1 MFAME
6 NLKVSRLDHLG
17 IVSGVIDDLGLVQA
31 IDARL
36 QKDKNG
42 LEEIT
47 PGEAIKGM
55 ILNGL
60 GFISKPL
67 SLTPRFFQNKPL
79 ELLFRAGVKAD
90 DFNRFK
96 LGRTLEHVFEY
107 GTDKLFSELSFNV
120 CLKENVDQRFNSED
134 TTTFSVTGESYPD
147 SDEHAVSV
155 THGYSKDHRPDL
167 KQVVHE
173 LMVSQDGGVPLLMKT
188 WSGNESDTVIFRER
202 TQALVEQFGES
213 ELARYLIADSKLYDS
228 GNAPHLSGLRFITRI
243 PSTLKQERAV
253 ISEALVS
260 DHWQRIDDDH
270 RYFCKV
276 LTHYDMKQRWL
287 VVQSRGALMRV
298 EKTISKRVLKEHE
311 ELTARLKKLGLTPFA
326 CKEDAAFAFKKMS
339 KGVRYH
345 DIELVEINELP
356 HYAGK
361 GRPKK
366 EALPERI
373 DYHTETILKKNEKA
387 IESAKEQGSCYVIG
401 TNIEAIELSDQDVI
415 SAYKGQNTSIENK
428 GFRFLK
434 DALFFTS
441 SLFIKKPSRIMGLL
455 FIMTLSLLVYSI
467 AQRRLRNNLAEQ
479 SEVLPNQINLPS
491 KQPTLRWVFQLMEG
505 VNLVEILIHGVC
517 TRLID
522 GLCDLKRKI
531 IGLFGETVRNIY
543 IQSASLGVS

>member
-1 MFAME
+1 ME
-6 NLKVSRLDHLG
+6 NLQVSRLDHLG
-17 IVSGVIDDLGLVQA
+17 IVSGVIDDLGLVEA
-31 IDARL
+31 IDRRL
-36 QKDKNG
+36 QRDKNG

-47 PGEAIKGM
+47 PGEAVKGM

-60 GFISKPL
+60 GFVSKPL

-79 ELLFRAGVKAD
+79 ELLFRTGVKAD

-96 LGRTLEHVFEY
+96 LGRTLEHIFEY
-107 GTDKLFSELSFNV
+107 GTDKLFGELSFDV
-120 CLKENVDQRFNSED
+120 CLQEGVEQRFNSED

-173 LMVSQDGGVPLLMKT
+173 LMVSQDGGVPLQMKT

-202 TQALVEQFGES
+202 TQALVGQFGQS

-228 GNAPHLSGLRFITRI
+228 GNAPHLSRLRFITRI
-243 PSTLKQERAV
+243 PSTLKQEREV
-253 ISEALVS
+253 ISEALMS
-260 DHWQRIDDDH
+260 DDWQRIDDDH
-270 RYFCKV
+270 RYVCKV
-276 LTHYDMKQRWL
+276 LTHYDMEQRWL
-287 VVQSRGALMRV
+287 VVQSKGALMRV
-298 EKTISKRVLKEHE
+298 EKTISKRVLKEYE
-311 ELTARLKKLGLTPFA
+311 DLSARLKKLGATSFA
-326 CKEDAAFAFKKMS
+326 CKEDAISAFKKMN
-339 KGVRYH
+339 KGFRYH
-345 DIELVEINELP
+345 DIELLSINERP
-356 HYAGK
+356 YYAGK

-366 EALPERI
+366 DAIPEGI
-373 DYHTETILKKNEKA
+373 DYHVETCVKKNEKA
-387 IESAKEQGSCYVIG
+387 IESAKDQGSCYVVG
-401 TNIEAIELSDQDVI
+401 TNIEESELSNQDVI
-415 SAYKGQNTSIENK
+415 AAYKGQNTSIENK

-467 AQRRLRNNLAEQ
+467 AQRRLRNKLAEQ
-479 SEVLPNQINLPS
+479 NEVLPNQINLPS

-505 VNLVEILIHGVC
+505 INLVEIVINGIC

-522 GLCDLKRKI
+522 GLCELKRKI
-531 IGLFGETVRNIY
+531 VGLFGEKVKNIY
-543 IQSASLGVS
+543 MQSASLGAA

>member
-1 MFAME
+1 ME

-17 IVSGVIDDLGLVQA
+17 IISGVIDDLGLVQA
-31 IDARL
+31 IDERL
-36 QKDKNG
+36 QKDRNG
-42 LEEIT
+42 LEEIS

-60 GFISKPL
+60 GFVSKPL

-79 ELLFRAGVKAD
+79 ELLFRGGVKAD

-107 GTDKLFSELSFNV
+107 GTDKLFSELSFEV
-120 CLKENVDQRFNSED
+120 CLQEDVDQRFNSED

-147 SDEHAVSV
+147 SDEHAVSI

-173 LMVSQDGGVPLLMKT
+173 LMVSQDGGVPLQMKT

-202 TQALVEQFGES
+202 TQALVEQFGKS

-228 GNAPHLSGLRFITRI
+228 GNAPHLSRLCFITRI

-253 ISEALVS
+253 ISEALTS
-260 DHWQRIDDDH
+260 DKWQRIDDDH
-270 RYFCKV
+270 RYLCKV
-276 LTHYDMKQRWL
+276 LTHYDMEQRWL
-287 VVQSRGALMRV
+287 VVQSKGALMRV

-311 ELTARLKKLGLTPFA
+311 DLTARLKKLGATPFA
-326 CKEDAAFAFKKMS
+326 CKEDAAFAFKKMN
-339 KGVRYH
+339 KGIRYH
-345 DIELVEINELP
+345 DIELVSINELP
-356 HYAGK
+356 YYASK

-366 EALPERI
+366 DAMPERI
-373 DYHTETILKKNEKA
+373 DYHLETSVKTNEKA
-387 IESAKEQGSCYVIG
+387 IESAKEQGSCYVVG
-401 TNIEAIELSDQDVI
+401 TNIKENELSNQDVI
-415 SAYKGQNTSIENK
+415 LAYKGQNTSIENK

-467 AQRRLRNNLAEQ
+467 AQRRLRNKLVEQ
-479 SEVLPNQINLPS
+479 NEVLPNQINLPS
-491 KQPTLRWVFQLMEG
+491 KQPTLRWIFQLMEG
-505 VNLVEILIHGVC
+505 INLVEIMINGIC

-531 IGLFGETVRNIY
+531 VGLFGEIVKNIY
-543 IQSASLGVS
+543 IPSASLGAL

>member
-1 MFAME
+1 MVE
-6 NLKVSRLDHLG
+6 
-17 IVSGVIDDLGLVQA
+17 A
-31 IDARL
+31 IDRRL
-36 QKDKNG
+36 QRDKNG
-42 LEEIT
+42 LEEIS
-47 PGEAIKGM
+47 PGEAVKGM

-60 GFISKPL
+60 GFVSKPL

-79 ELLFRAGVKAD
+79 ELLFRSGVSAD

-96 LGRTLEHVFEY
+96 LGRTLDHIFEY
-107 GTDKLFSELSFNV
+107 GTDKLFSELSFDV
-120 CLKENVDQRFNSED
+120 CLQEGVDQRFNSED

-173 LMVSQDGGVPLLMKT
+173 LMVSQDGGVPLQMKT
-188 WSGNESDTVIFRER
+188 WGGNESDTLIFRER
-202 TQALVEQFGES
+202 TQALVEQFGKS
-213 ELARYLIADSKLYDS
+213 ELVRYLIADSKLYDS
-228 GNAPHLSGLRFITRI
+228 GNAPYLSHLRFITRI
-243 PSTLKQERAV
+243 PSTLKQEREV
-253 ISEALVS
+253 ISEALMS
-260 DHWQRIDDDH
+260 DDWRRIDDEH
-270 RYFCKV
+270 RYLCKE
-276 LTHYDMKQRWL
+276 LTHYDMEQRWL
-287 VVQSRGALMRV
+287 VVQSKGALMRV
-298 EKTISKRVLKEHE
+298 EKTIDKRVLKEHE
-311 ELTARLKKLGLTPFA
+311 EIAAHLKKLGATPFA
-326 CKEDAAFAFKKMS
+326 CKEDAVSAFKKMH

-345 DIELVEINELP
+345 NIELLSINEIP
-356 HYAGK
+356 CYGGK

-366 EALPERI
+366 DAMPERI
-373 DYHTETILKKNEKA
+373 DYHLETCVKKNEKA
-387 IESAKEQGSCYVIG
+387 IESAKEQGSCYVVG
-401 TNIEAIELSDQDVI
+401 TNIKESELSHQDVI

-467 AQRRLRNNLAEQ
+467 AQRRLRNKLAEQ
-479 SEVLPNQINLPS
+479 NETLPNQINLPS

-505 VNLVEILIHGVC
+505 INFVEIVINGIR

-531 IGLFGETVRNIY
+531 VGFFGETVKNIY
-543 IQSASLGVS
+543 IQSDSVGVA

>member
-1 MFAME
+1 ME

-42 LEEIT
+42 LEEIS

-60 GFISKPL
+60 GFVSKPL

-79 ELLFRAGVKAD
+79 ELLFRSGVKAN

-107 GTDKLFSELSFNV
+107 GPDKLFSELSFDV
-120 CLKENVDQRFNSED
+120 CVQEGVDRRFNSED

-173 LMVSQDGGVPLLMKT
+173 LMVSQDGGVPLQMKT
-188 WSGNESDTVIFRER
+188 WSGNESDTAIFRER
-202 TQALVEQFGES
+202 TQALVEQFSKS

-228 GNAPHLSGLRFITRI
+228 GNAPHLSRLRFITRI
-243 PSTLKQERAV
+243 PSTLKQEREV
-253 ISEALVS
+253 IAEALLS
-260 DHWQRIDDDH
+260 DNWQCIDDDH
-270 RYFCKV
+270 RYLCKV

-287 VVQSRGALMRV
+287 VVQSKGALMRA

-311 ELTARLKKLGLTPFA
+311 ELTARLKKLSTTPFA
-326 CKEDAAFAFKKMS
+326 CKEDATSAFKKMH
-339 KGVRYH
+339 KGIRYH
-345 DIELVEINELP
+345 DIELIVINELP
-356 HYAGK
+356 HYSGK

-366 EALPERI
+366 ETLPERI
-373 DYHTETILKKNEKA
+373 DYHVETIIKKNEKA
-387 IESAKEQGSCYVIG
+387 IESAKEQGSCYVVG
-401 TNIEAIELSDQDVI
+401 TNIEESELSNQDVI

-467 AQRRLRNNLAEQ
+467 AQRRLRNKLAEQ
-479 SEVLPNQINLPS
+479 NDALPNQINLPS

-505 VNLVEILIHGVC
+505 VNLVEVFINGVC
-517 TRLID
+517 TQLID

-543 IQSASLGVS
+543 IRSAALGVS